1 MKRILIFALAL
12 ACNLLATHNALA
24 QNKFDGQVEL
34 DATVHDFGDIYI
46 SDGPVSHTFT
56 VTNISG
62 KDILILS
69 VVSSCGCTDVAWT
82 RETLKPGAK
91 GIISATYSN
100 DEGPYP
106 FDKTLTAY
114 FDALKKPVVLHL
126 RGTSC
131 EKARPLSETYP
142 VKFGS
147 FGLKSAEIK
156 AGNLSQGEQKSG
168 VVKVA
173 NHSSKPVKVTFQDIS
188 EGLTLSVTPNPI
200 PAGGTADL
208 HYNVTSDTK
217 HWGKNWYYATPV
229 VDGRTMT
236 ATGSP
241 APREKAD
248 GDTIL
253 SDENTSIG
261 KGTTRIGVWAFTKEN
276 FSGISKED
284 KAKGASPVF
293 ENTNFNMGRV
303 KAGRKVTAAFA
314 FTNKGKSPLK
324 VYSIDAETSRINAA
338 AVSATPA
345 GAKGSINIDFD
356 TTGLPKGPVTVVLNV
371 TTNSPIR
378 PLVTLTIS
386 GVIN

>member
-1 MKRILIFALAL
+1 M
-12 ACNLLATHNALA
+12 
-24 QNKFDGQVEL
+24 
-34 DATVHDFGDIYI
+34 
-46 SDGPVSHTFT
+46 
-56 VTNISG
+56 
-62 KDILILS
+62 
-69 VVSSCGCTDVAWT
+69 
-82 RETLKPGAK
+82 
-91 GIISATYSN
+91 
-100 DEGPYP
+100 
-106 FDKTLTAY
+106 
-114 FDALKKPVVLHL
+114 
-126 RGTSC
+126 
-131 EKARPLSETYP
+131 
-142 VKFGS
+142 
-147 FGLKSAEIK
+147 
-156 AGNLSQGEQKSG
+156 
-168 VVKVA
+168 
-173 NHSSKPVKVTFQDIS
+173 
-188 EGLTLSVTPNPI
+188 SVTPNPI